1 MSKKKRKKTKALPVP
16 EPSSSKAAE
25 TTNSRKYTI
34 LFALS
39 GILISACILWFA
51 FYRHHRVDPPK
62 TLSSN
67 AYVDSRTCA
76 ECHRAIAE
84 SFGHTGMGRSVSRA
98 TSDNMPEDF
107 AVRNTVYN
115 KASGDYYAMIRRGDE
130 YYQRRH
136 QIGFDGKEANVAEE
150 RVDYVI
156 GSGDQARS
164 FLHRTSDGKL
174 VELPVTWY
182 SEKNGYWEM
191 TPGYEFANQKD
202 FHGIVS
208 KGCIFC
214 HDAYPSALPREIEE
228 SAEPIFPD
236 KLPSGIDC
244 QRCHGP
250 GAEHER
256 AAKAKDF
263 NFARVRA
270 AIVNPATL
278 GRERQLEV
286 CMECHL
292 STSGSQDK
300 NISVRFNRDIFSYR
314 PGQPLG
320 DYKLYFDVAGKQNE
334 NGFEIADTAYRLRMS
349 RCFKQSQ
356 MTCLT
361 CHDPHQEL
369 HNQQTEANYVKVCK
383 GCHEGV
389 VHKAALP
396 ATETCVSCHMPRRR
410 GEFAVHIVLTDHYIQ
425 REKPSRD
432 LLAPLEPH
440 PASSDNKTVLA
451 PYYPEKLRDRSDD
464 QLYMAIAES
473 ENAANPQG
481 AAALEST
488 LKAYAPAQAEFY
500 AALGDAYAKSGS
512 YAQAVTWFE
521 EARKRNPENRVI
533 LGRMVEALLQTG
545 ELDRAQHI
553 LESVTGKPPADP
565 GILSNLGNVFA
576 RQGQLQKAE
585 STLQQAI
592 QLDPEQAQSYNLLG
606 GVKET
611 EGDQAEAIR
620 LYREAIRYRPDLA
633 EGRYNLARAL
643 VANNQFE
650 EAEFQFK
657 QAIAA
662 APMFAEIHHSYG
674 LLLVATN
681 RRSQAEDQFREAVRS
696 DPGSAV
702 IHSDLG
708 DLLSERHDEQEAIQ
722 QYREALRLNANL
734 DAANLGLGMILVRQ
748 GNVTEGKVYCGN
760 VLHSADSSLVEMA
773 RSCLLR

>member
-1 MSKKKRKKTKALPVP
+1 MRVPVQSVIVPLPNHSGTQEWGAQCP
-16 EPSSSKAAE
+16 GQPL
-25 TTNSRKYTI
+25 TI
-34 LFALS
+34 
-39 GILISACILWFA
+39 C
-51 FYRHHRVDPPK
+51 PK
-62 TLSSN
+62 T
-67 AYVDSRTCA
+67 
-76 ECHRAIAE
+76 
-84 SFGHTGMGRSVSRA
+84 
-98 TSDNMPEDF
+98 F

-136 QIGFDGKEANVAEE
+136 QVGFDGKETNVAEE
-150 RVDYVI
+150 RIDYVI

-164 FLHRTSDGKL
+164 FLHRTSEGKL
-174 VELPVTWY
+174 IELPVTWY

-208 KGCIFC
+208 KECIFC

-236 KLPSGIDC
+236 KLPLGIDC

-369 HNQQTEANYVKVCK
+369 HNQQTEAKYVKVCK

-440 PASSDNKTVLA
+440 PPSSNNKTVLA

-481 AAALEST
+481 AAALESA
-488 LKAYAPAQAEFY
+488 LKAVCSRP
-500 AALGDAYAKSGS
+500 G
-512 YAQAVTWFE
+512 
-521 EARKRNPENRVI
+521 
-533 LGRMVEALLQTG
+533 
-545 ELDRAQHI
+545 
-553 LESVTGKPPADP
+553 
-565 GILSNLGNVFA
+565 GILCCVGGRVCKE
-576 RQGQLQKAE
+576 RQLCT
-585 STLQQAI
+585 S
-592 QLDPEQAQSYNLLG
+592 
-606 GVKET
+606 
-611 EGDQAEAIR
+611 R
-620 LYREAIRYRPDLA
+620 DL
-633 EGRYNLARAL
+633 
-643 VANNQFE
+643 V
-650 EAEFQFK
+650 
-657 QAIAA
+657 
-662 APMFAEIHHSYG
+662 
-674 LLLVATN
+674 
-681 RRSQAEDQFREAVRS
+681 
-696 DPGSAV
+696 
-702 IHSDLG
+702 
-708 DLLSERHDEQEAIQ
+708 
-722 QYREALRLNANL
+722 
-734 DAANLGLGMILVRQ
+734 
-748 GNVTEGKVYCGN
+748 
-760 VLHSADSSLVEMA
+760 
-773 RSCLLR
+773 

>member
-1 MSKKKRKKTKALPVP
+1 MSKKKHKERKPLPVP
-16 EPSSSKAAE
+16 EPSSSKPA
-25 TTNSRKYTI
+25 TTANSRKFVI
-34 LFALS
+34 LFSIS
-39 GILISACILWFA
+39 GFLIAACVLGFVL
-51 FYRHHRVDPPK
+51 HHRSRVDPPK
-62 TLSSN
+62 TFSSN
-67 AYVDSRTCA
+67 GYVDSRTCA
-76 ECHRAIAE
+76 GCHGAVAE
-84 SFGHTGMGRSVSRA
+84 SFGHTGMGRSISRA
-98 TSDNMPEDF
+98 TPDNMPEDF

-115 KASGDYYAMIRRGDE
+115 QASGDYYTMIRRGDE
-130 YYQRRH
+130 FYQRRH
-136 QIGFDGKEANVAEE
+136 QVGFDGKQTNVMEE
-150 RVDYVI
+150 RIDYVI
-156 GSGDQARS
+156 GSGDRARS
-164 FLHRTSDGKL
+164 FLHRTSEGKL
-174 VELPVTWY
+174 IELPVTWY
-182 SEKNGYWEM
+182 SENNGYWEM

-228 SAEPIFPD
+228 SGEPIFSD
-236 KLPSGIDC
+236 KLPTGIDC

-250 GAEHER
+250 GAEHVR
-256 AAKAKDF
+256 AASAKNFD
-263 NFARVRA
+263 FARVRA

-278 GRERQLEV
+278 GRERQLEI

-300 NISVRFNRDIFSYR
+300 NISVRFNRAIFSYR

-334 NGFEIADTAYRLRMS
+334 NGFEIADAAYRLRMS
-349 RCFKQSQ
+349 RCFRQSQ

-361 CHDPHQEL
+361 CHDPHQES
-369 HNQQTEANYVKVCK
+369 HSKQTEANYVKVCER
-383 GCHEGV
+383 CHVGV
-389 VHKAALP
+389 VHKVSLP
-396 ATETCVSCHMPRRR
+396 RTETCVSCHMPKRR
-410 GEFAVHIVLTDHYIQ
+410 GEFAVRIVLTDHYIQ

-432 LLAPLEPH
+432 LLAPVEPH
-440 PASSDNKTVLA
+440 PALSNNKTLLA
-451 PYYPEKLRDRSDD
+451 PYYPEKLRDQSDD
-464 QLYMAIAES
+464 QLYLAVAES

-481 AAALEST
+481 AAALESA
-488 LKAYAPAQAEFY
+488 LKAYAPAEAGFY
-500 AALGDAYAKSGS
+500 AALGDAYAKSGN

-521 EARKRNPENRVI
+521 EARKRKPEDRVI

-553 LESVTGKPPADP
+553 LESVTGNPPADP
-565 GILSNLGNVFA
+565 GILSNLGNVYA

-592 QLDPEQAQSYNLLG
+592 QLDPQQAESYNLLG

-620 LYREAIRYRPDLA
+620 LYREAIRQRPDLA
-633 EGRYNLARAL
+633 EGRYNLARSL
-643 VANNQFE
+643 VASNQYE

-662 APMFAEIHHSYG
+662 APGFAEVHHSYG

-681 RRSQAEDQFREAVRS
+681 RRSQAEDQLREAARL

-702 IHSDLG
+702 VHSDLG
-708 DLLSERHDEQEAIQ
+708 DLLAERNDEKQAME

-734 DAANLGLGMILVRQ
+734 DGANLGLGMALIRQ
-748 GNVTEGKVYCGN
+748 GNVAAGKAYCETA
-760 VLHSADSSLVEMA
+760 LHSSDPALAQMA
-773 RSCLLR
+773 KSCLLR